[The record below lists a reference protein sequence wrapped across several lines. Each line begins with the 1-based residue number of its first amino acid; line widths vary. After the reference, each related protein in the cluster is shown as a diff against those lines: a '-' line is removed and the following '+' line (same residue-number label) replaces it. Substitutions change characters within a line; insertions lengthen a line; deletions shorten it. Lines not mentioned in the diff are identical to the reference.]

1 MASFLD
7 HQIFRPTGS
16 VDARPEDLGLDY
28 EEVFLT
34 AGDGVRLH
42 AWFFPGGSG
51 VTLVFFH
58 GNAGDISHR
67 LDMIPVLQAGLDA
80 SILLFDYR
88 GYGRSE
94 GAPTERGVY
103 LDSLAAAEWARQREG
118 TRAVVYYG
126 RSLGAAA
133 AIETALR
140 EPPDALII
148 EAAFLSVAEMA
159 AVSHPFIGLVS
170 WLWLRGR
177 FDKHGQDSPAGR
189 APAGHPRRRG
199 RDGALR
205 ARSSALQGRA
215 TAEGGY
221 TPWRA
226 PATATLFSSPASS
239 TRGASTGSCGG
250 IWATVARRPVR
261 AIFQGNFARPSVA

>member
-1 MASFLD
+1 MPSLLD
-7 HQIFRPTGS
+7 RQIFRPAGS

-34 AGDGVRLH
+34 AADGTRLH
-42 AWFFPGGSG
+42 AWFFPGKSG

-58 GNAGDISHR
+58 GNAGDVTHR
-67 LDMIPVLQAGLDA
+67 LDMIPLLQAGLDV

-103 LDSLAAAEWARQREG
+103 LDSLAAAQWAREREE
-118 TRAVVYYG
+118 TRALVYYG

-140 EPPDALII
+140 EPPAALIV
-148 EAAFLSVAEMA
+148 EAAFLSIAEMA

-170 WLWLRGR
+170 RLWLRGR
-177 FDKHGQDSPAGR
+177 FDNASKISRLKTPLLVIHGDRDDTVPLDHGLRLYKA
-189 APAGHPRRRG
+189 APYRKELYIVRGAGHSDALFVDGQNYTARIDRFLRRYVP
-199 RDGALR
+199 AY
-205 ARSSALQGRA
+205 A
-215 TAEGGY
+215 
-221 TPWRA
+221 A
-226 PATATLFSSPASS
+226 P
-239 TRGASTGSCGG
+239 G
-250 IWATVARRPVR
+250 
-261 AIFQGNFARPSVA
+261 

>member
-1 MASFLD
+1 MPGLLD
-7 HQIFRPTGS
+7 RQIFRPAGS

-34 AGDGVRLH
+34 AADGVRLH
-42 AWFFPGGSG
+42 AWFFPGKSG

-58 GNAGDISHR
+58 GNAGDVTHR
-67 LDMIPVLQAGLDA
+67 LDMIPLLQAGLDA

-103 LDSLAAAEWARQREG
+103 LDSLAAAQWAREREG

-140 EPPDALII
+140 EPPNALVV
-148 EAAFLSVAEMA
+148 EAAFLSIAEMA

-177 FDKHGQDSPAGR
+177 FDNASKISKLR
-189 APAGHPRRRG
+189 APLLVIHGDQDDTVPLEHGLRLYKAAPWRKELYIVRGAGHSDALFVDGDKYTG
-199 RDGALR
+199 RISRFLHRYLPGGA
-205 ARSSALQGRA
+205 SSA
-215 TAEGGY
+215 
-221 TPWRA
+221 
-226 PATATLFSSPASS
+226 
-239 TRGASTGSCGG
+239 
-250 IWATVARRPVR
+250 
-261 AIFQGNFARPSVA
+261 

>member
-1 MASFLD
+1 MPSFLD
-7 HQIFRPTGS
+7 RQIFRPTGS

-34 AGDGVRLH
+34 AGDGTRLH

-67 LDMIPVLQAGLDA
+67 LDMIPVLQAGLDV

-103 LDSLAAAEWARQREG
+103 LDSLAAAEWARRREG

-133 AIETALR
+133 AIETALQR
-140 EPPDALII
+140 TAGRPD
-148 EAAFLSVAEMA
+148 
-159 AVSHPFIGLVS
+159 H
-170 WLWLRGR
+170 RGR
-177 FDKHGQDSPAGR
+177 LPLGRRDGGRVAPIHRLGKQAVAPGPVRQRGEDSQAWTCPCWSSM
-189 APAGHPRRRG
+189 APRTTRSPSSTASASTRPRRHG
-199 RDGALR
+199 R
-205 ARSSALQGRA
+205 SC
-215 TAEGGY
+215 

-226 PATATLFSSPASS
+226 PATVTLFSSPASS
-239 TRGASTGSCGG
+239 TPGASTGSCGA
-250 IWATVARRPVR
+250 IWATGAPL
-261 AIFQGNFARPSVA
+261 P